1 MSSAGAECVS
11 APTLMRSTPVAA
23 MSRTVERFTPRETWD
38 FDTERIGRRVLVYD
52 HLDSTNTRAAA
63 LADADTDADGLV
75 LVADQQTAGRGQY
88 GRVWQSRP
96 GSSLLM
102 SVVLRT
108 PLEVRRP
115 VVLTAWA
122 AVSVAEAILSLTGV
136 QARIKW
142 PNDLLIRGKK
152 VCGILIEQSGTA
164 GTVTTIAGIGLNLTQ
179 TADEFTE
186 AILPDAT
193 SLGIVSGG
201 VIDVRTAAGVV
212 VRKLDTE
219 YARLL
224 AGERVAV
231 EADWKWRVGLLG
243 RQVVIDHPGGGTT
256 TGRLRDMAFDG
267 LEVETSDGYIRVIAP
282 ESVAHIRAQ
291 M

>member
-1 MSSAGAECVS
+1 M
-11 APTLMRSTPVAA
+11 
-23 MSRTVERFTPRETWD
+23 FTPRETWH
-38 FDTERIGRRVLVYD
+38 FDTERVGRRVLVFD
-52 HLDSTNTRAAA
+52 ELDSTNTHAAR
-63 LADADTDADGLV
+63 LAGTDDAEAEPDGLV
-75 LVADQQTAGRGQY
+75 LIAEQQTAGRGQH

-102 SVVLRT
+102 SVVLR
-108 PLEVRRP
+108 PPPELCRP

-122 AVSVAEAILSLTGV
+122 AVAVADAVLALTGA

-152 VCGILIEQSGTA
+152 VCGILIEQSGRGDRVTA
-164 GTVTTIAGIGLNLTQ
+164 IAGVGLNLTQ
-179 TADEFTE
+179 TTDEF
-186 AILPDAT
+186 AAANLPDAT
-193 SLGIVSGG
+193 SLSIVGG
-201 VIDVRTAAGVV
+201 GLIDARTAAGVV
-212 VRKLDTE
+212 IRKLDTE

-224 AGERVAV
+224 NGERVAV

-243 RQVVIDHPGGGTT
+243 RHVLIEHPGGAVT

-267 LEVETSDGYIRVIAP
+267 LEIENSDGFVHVVAP

-291 M
+291 